1 MLVFIHLV
9 NIMIGLLFWFFSPRG
24 ALVLWLLVGAYFGAA
39 LPWPQGGSVVY
50 GTVLMI
56 LLRELRYYAHGRE
69 LRVLQGFLSAG
80 VLRVLWWSGF
90 WSGRA

>member
-50 GTVLMI
+50 GTSGANS
-56 LLRELRYYAHGRE
+56 YDNTY
-69 LRVLQGFLSAG
+69 RVNRSYMTIF
-80 VLRVLWWSGF
+80 RVN
-90 WSGRA
+90 RPYIAM